1 MKKINLKSKD
11 LLKTFII
18 LEDLFLIIFGTFFLY
33 SIIKEKVIVLL
44 FIVFLAVLLSN
55 IVVFQKIDITEINVL
70 NLKNNKILK
79 WKKVIIYSSLFI
91 LFLLFEFCLFY
102 FLINR

>member
-44 FIVFLAVLLSN
+44 LIVFLAVLLSN

-91 LFLLFEFCLFY
+91 LFLLFLFCLFY